1 MEPIH
6 WMIIVWAVF
15 LPIAFYSA
23 IKLPTPS
30 ERNEEDG
37 KSR

>member
-6 WMIIVWAVF
+6 WMILVWSIV
-15 LPIAFYSA
+15 LPVGFYAA

>member
-1 MEPIH
+1 
-6 WMIIVWAVF
+6 MIIVWAVC
-15 LPIAFYSA
+15 LPIAFYAA